1 MFFISSVLVLAIDGA
16 ELAVVSRSNL
26 DAGASGRFGA
36 AATRAIGGAL
46 LFLEFAVLMVP
57 ELAAELDGANKGGG
71 ASRLTAKGLVLL
83 VATMGAFLVTGD
95 VTVGAEITGKL
106 GLGARATIGFA
117 DFTRSERFAG

>member
-16 ELAVVSRSNL
+16 ELAVVLRSNL

-46 LFLEFAVLMVP
+46 LFLEFAVLLMP

-83 VATMGAFLVTGD
+83 VVIIGALVTGD

>member
-1 MFFISSVLVLAIDGA
+1 MSSKTAAEGA
-16 ELAVVSRSNL
+16 EART
-26 DAGASGRFGA
+26 AGA
-36 AATRAIGGAL
+36 AAQ
-46 LFLEFAVLMVP
+46 
-57 ELAAELDGANKGGG
+57 GGG

-83 VATMGAFLVTGD
+83 VAIIGALVTGD

>member
-1 MFFISSVLVLAIDGA
+1 MFFISSVLVLAIDGVG
-16 ELAVVSRSNL
+16 LAVVSRSNL

-36 AATRAIGGAL
+36 AATRAIGRAL

-83 VATMGAFLVTGD
+83 VAIIGALVTGD

>member
-1 MFFISSVLVLAIDGA
+1 
-16 ELAVVSRSNL
+16 
-26 DAGASGRFGA
+26 
-36 AATRAIGGAL
+36 
-46 LFLEFAVLMVP
+46 LEFAVLMVP